1 MFLVGFSTQVPLE
14 QRSDEGETKTLCLG
28 QMVTDR
34 ESIRPKPKG
43 RDALGTLE
51 YTKEAGV
58 AGVKTAKS
66 N

>member
-1 MFLVGFSTQVPLE
+1 MCLVAIFHIGT
-14 QRSDEGETKTLCLG
+14 DEGETKTLCLG
-28 QMVTDR
+28 QRVTDKL
-34 ESIRPKPKG
+34 SIRPKTKG
-43 RDALGTLE
+43 MDVLGTLE